1 MKPLKLTMTAFGP
14 YKDSVTI
21 DFTRFNDGL
30 FLIDGPTGAGKTTIF
45 DAICFALYGEATGEN
60 RSSANTYR
68 SDYADDTTE
77 TMVDF
82 LFSYQ
87 GKEYE
92 VRRWP
97 AQSRLAKRGKGYTN
111 EGTRAELTG
120 PDFRPIS
127 KVPEVNKK
135 LIEILGLEEG
145 QFKQTMMIAQGDF
158 SKLIN
163 ATTDER
169 QVIFRRILGT
179 DDLAN
184 FITALKQQDA
194 DAMNAIQ
201 DRNTAIVARLKTFK
215 TDDSSLTNKIA
226 SKDVSNN
233 LTDILP
239 LCKVQ
244 QETDILRLN
253 DLFKAKDEANRKKD
267 TLLTQH
273 LQIRADNAN
282 CRSFQETR
290 EKQKTLAAQAE
301 QRNSQN
307 QTINRAEKAE
317 KVLSSQAL
325 WLKDKDALAGLEKTL
340 ADLERDLPSAQQ
352 SLTKSKEKKEHEE
365 PMLSKEEASLIQEQS
380 QLSEIQTL
388 FTQAATAQ
396 NEAKKATGD
405 VAFYQKLLKDRTA
418 QLITCQKQVA
428 DLQNDI
434 NNYPGEGVL
443 QALQEK
449 LTAWG
454 KEAEQLADLRTQI
467 TVTYPETSQA
477 WETAKQD
484 FLTADQALHAFEESY
499 SSSLHDFLQDQA
511 GILAKDLEEGKP
523 CPVCGSTSHP
533 KLATLQKATLS
544 QVDLEKLKKALSGAQ
559 TKAQETSNA
568 SSLAKEKLAT
578 LTEQIQKA
586 LTSLENKAL
595 APNEWL
601 KVLTAAEDKS
611 SKEKAALLAR
621 QKDAQQQAS
630 TFKKNKASLVLLNQ
644 TQASDQVLVD
654 EANRSLSEATAKESA
669 SQEKLKDLQAR
680 LKGKDDSTV
689 TARLST
695 IQARLNDIHKT
706 KTDLDSAYTT
716 AKSDW
721 AALNAQKAKAET
733 DLPQAKKAAEKSGE
747 AFEDS
752 LSKNGFATI
761 DDALKSQLDELSLER
776 LKKDLQAYQEAK
788 AGQDSLYQNGL
799 KNGYDKLV
807 FQDESTF
814 SADDQVAKDD
824 ANVASEAYTTL
835 KTRIDDNDHC
845 LKDIDSQLSSYQEA
859 YQKAVELHQLSNTAS
874 GQLKGGTKLDFE
886 VYYQAQ
892 IFDEILASA
901 SKKFNA
907 MTEGRYDLYRRAE
920 PLKGTGHF
928 GLDIDALDTNTGK
941 IRPVSSL
948 SGGESFMAS
957 LALALSLSEIIQAK
971 AGGIELDSMFIDEGF
986 GTLDPES
993 LAGAIKILTHLSQDS
1008 HRLIGIISHVETLK
1022 DCIPCR
1028 IDVEKTTKGS
1038 TLTLV
1043 S

>member
-1 MKPLKLTMTAFGP
+1 
-14 YKDSVTI
+14 
-21 DFTRFNDGL
+21 
-30 FLIDGPTGAGKTTIF
+30 
-45 DAICFALYGEATGEN
+45 
-60 RSSANTYR
+60 
-68 SDYADDTTE
+68 
-77 TMVDF
+77 
-82 LFSYQ
+82 
-87 GKEYE
+87 
-92 VRRWP
+92 
-97 AQSRLAKRGKGYTN
+97 
-111 EGTRAELTG
+111 
-120 PDFRPIS
+120 
-127 KVPEVNKK
+127 
-135 LIEILGLEEG
+135 
-145 QFKQTMMIAQGDF
+145 
-158 SKLIN
+158 
-163 ATTDER
+163 
-169 QVIFRRILGT
+169 
-179 DDLAN
+179 
-184 FITALKQQDA
+184 
-194 DAMNAIQ
+194 
-201 DRNTAIVARLKTFK
+201 
-215 TDDSSLTNKIA
+215 
-226 SKDVSNN
+226 
-233 LTDILP
+233 
-239 LCKVQ
+239 
-244 QETDILRLN
+244 
-253 DLFKAKDEANRKKD
+253 
-267 TLLTQH
+267 
-273 LQIRADNAN
+273 
-282 CRSFQETR
+282 
-290 EKQKTLAAQAE
+290 
-301 QRNSQN
+301 
-307 QTINRAEKAE
+307 
-317 KVLSSQAL
+317 
-325 WLKDKDALAGLEKTL
+325 L

-396 NEAKKATGD
+396 NEAKKAAGD

-630 TFKKNKASLVLLNQ
+630 TFKKNKESLVLFKQ

-654 EANRSLSEATAKESA
+654 EANRFLSEATAKESA

-747 AFEDS
+747 ATAWSSGAWRRCRPTAFRIRS
-752 LSKNGFATI
+752 SSMRHCCPGP
-761 DDALKSQLDELSLER
+761 
-776 LKKDLQAYQEAK
+776 
-788 AGQDSLYQNGL
+788 
-799 KNGYDKLV
+799 
-807 FQDESTF
+807 F
-814 SADDQVAKDD
+814 SPPQ
-824 ANVASEAYTTL
+824 
-835 KTRIDDNDHC
+835 
-845 LKDIDSQLSSYQEA
+845 
-859 YQKAVELHQLSNTAS
+859 
-874 GQLKGGTKLDFE
+874 
-886 VYYQAQ
+886 
-892 IFDEILASA
+892 
-901 SKKFNA
+901 
-907 MTEGRYDLYRRAE
+907 
-920 PLKGTGHF
+920 
-928 GLDIDALDTNTGK
+928 
-941 IRPVSSL
+941 
-948 SGGESFMAS
+948 
-957 LALALSLSEIIQAK
+957 
-971 AGGIELDSMFIDEGF
+971 
-986 GTLDPES
+986 
-993 LAGAIKILTHLSQDS
+993 
-1008 HRLIGIISHVETLK
+1008 
-1022 DCIPCR
+1022 
-1028 IDVEKTTKGS
+1028 
-1038 TLTLV
+1038 
-1043 S
+1043 